1 MFNKCGVLV
10 LRRRLSV
17 MPLCASK
24 KMRFDMLWIELKSKV
39 KQLLKDRDLAKPNIR
54 LNSLEKL
61 EQLIKSK
68 FPQIYNNPSS
78 VLQIDKDDFKKNYRY
93 IRN

>member
-1 MFNKCGVLV
+1 
-10 LRRRLSV
+10 
-17 MPLCASK
+17 
-24 KMRFDMLWIELKSKV
+24 MLWIELKSKV